1 MIGRFCAAAQSA
13 FVWPSFM
20 YGATRSHEAAMS
32 CPVTAV
38 LTKLIAVCTTS
49 CFLDANEIDFEGVI
63 SSAFSV
69 ESLACGSGFGPGKS
83 ETSPATAATA
93 TASTA
98 IQTSRRRK
106 RTEESFPL
114 TAAG

>member
-1 MIGRFCAAAQSA
+1 
-13 FVWPSFM
+13 
-20 YGATRSHEAAMS
+20 MS
-32 CPVTAV
+32 RPVTAV
-38 LTKLIAVCTTS
+38 LTKLIAVCTTC
-49 CFLDANEIDFEGVI
+49 CFLDAKETDFKGVI

-69 ESLACGSGFGPGKS
+69 ESLDCGFGFGPGKRK
-83 ETSPATAATA
+83 TSPATAATT

-98 IQTSRRRK
+98 SHTSRRRT